1 MSVDKL
7 PATIFGHKSHTCL
20 YTLELGSGPVKAEVE
35 GKDEYPDSLS
45 FFAADQQT
53 SDTKWGFLF
62 MFAGRY

>member
-1 MSVDKL
+1 VGRSKL
-7 PATIFGHKSHTCL
+7 RSKEKMKTRT
-20 YTLELGSGPVKAEVE
+20 
-35 GKDEYPDSLS
+35 LS

>member
-1 MSVDKL
+1 VDKL

-20 YTLELGSGPVKAEVE
+20 YTLELGSVPVKAEVE

-53 SDTKWGFLF
+53 SDTK
-62 MFAGRY
+62 